1 MKLMRRTIT
10 GSLLL
15 IIATSYLLQIA
26 TVGYEDRFLLN
37 RFYIENGEYHRLF
50 TVALVHGGLWHLA
63 FNLIALYALGTPL
76 ENYFGRTKYLLIL
89 TVSLFCGSTL
99 SVLLNPSYVYS
110 IGASGMIFGLF
121 GALALVG
128 EKAGV
133 QWRSILMIIGL
144 NFVFGFAL
152 GGVDWRGHLGGL
164 IGGALMALVLNRAK

>member
-1 MKLMRRTIT
+1 MRRTIT

-15 IIATSYLLQIA
+15 IISVSYLLQIT

-37 RFYIENGEYHRLF
+37 RFYVENGEYYRLF
-50 TVALVHGGLWHLA
+50 TVALLHGGLWHLA
-63 FNLIALYALGTPL
+63 FNLLALYALGTPL
-76 ENYFGRTKYLLIL
+76 ENYFGKSKYLLIL
-89 TVSLFCGSTL
+89 FTSLI
-99 SVLLNPSYVYS
+99 LLNPAYVYS

-133 QWRSILMIIGL
+133 EWKSILIIVGL
-144 NFVFGFAL
+144 NFAIGFVL

-164 IGGALMALVLNRAK
+164 TGGALITLILNRSK

>member
-1 MKLMRRTIT
+1 MRRTIT

-15 IIATSYLLQIA
+15 IIAVSYLLQIT

-37 RFYIENGEYHRLF
+37 RFYVENGEYYRLF
-50 TVALVHGGLWHLA
+50 TVALLHGGLWHLA
-63 FNLIALYALGTPL
+63 FNLLALYALGTPL
-76 ENYFGRTKYLLIL
+76 ENYFGKSRYLLIL
-89 TVSLFCGSTL
+89 FVSLICGSTL
-99 SVLLNPSYVYS
+99 SVLLNPAYVYS

-133 QWRSILMIIGL
+133 EWRLIVGL
-144 NFVFGFAL
+144 NFAIGFVL

-164 IGGALMALVLNRAK
+164 IGGALITLILNRSK